1 LFLESIKQKILKITS
16 TKAAGPVHAIV
27 QEKIK
32 QGKSEERGVTMLGL
46 TEDEFKFLTKT
57 LQETRKQQ

>member
-1 LFLESIKQKILKITS
+1 M
-16 TKAAGPVHAIV
+16 HAIV

-32 QGKSEERGVTMLGL
+32 QGKSEERGVAMLGL

-57 LQETRKQQ
+57 LQETRK